1 MTTRPALAFAVTA
14 ALVAL
19 LALSGCETKV
29 VTAPAGTPTNTV
41 TSSGS
46 GQAQAVPDVAIMTFG
61 VTRNGPEAKQ
71 VLEQAS
77 QTAEEIVAALKDS
90 GVADEDIQTS
100 NVGLYPDTSDR
111 GGKLEVVGYRANISV
126 TAKVTEIDTLGEVIT
141 TANDAGADSIGGPS
155 FSVSENSEYRDEAI
169 AKAVEDARDAAAAMA
184 RAASK
189 DVGDV
194 LSMSSADVNV
204 PAPLFRGD
212 IALESAE
219 GAVPIEPGQLDVNA
233 NVVVTFELE

>member
-14 ALVAL
+14 ALVVL

-100 NVGLYPDTSDR
+100 NVSLYPDTSDR
-111 GGKLEVVGYRANISV
+111 SGKLEVVGYRANISV
-126 TAKVTEIDTLGEVIT
+126 TAKVREIDTLGEVIT

-169 AKAVEDARDAAAAMA
+169 AKAVEDSRDAAEAMA
-184 RAASK
+184 GAAGK